1 MSTTARSASARST
14 SAQPSTGRPSPGSQ
28 VGTPRPRRM
37 QLDDEFY
44 CRPRRRRL
52 SLEKCLE
59 DYMNANAFGTKRA
72 ACWRCPQGCNIR
84 RQFADDAT

>member
-1 MSTTARSASARST
+1 MPASAT
-14 SAQPSTGRPSPGSQ
+14 MHTTGTVATKHEPSVELPPARQ
-28 VGTPRPRRM
+28 RKM
-37 QLDDEFY
+37 MLDDEFY

-59 DYMNANAFGTKRA
+59 DYMNANAFATKRA

-84 RQFADDAT
+84 RQFADEGV